1 MTRRR
6 KLTYAAHALVGLVVL
21 GLLFTGTLW
30 AVQADRVLSNTSV
43 AGHDVSHLTRE
54 EVEQKLATLADERWA
69 QPVVFTFEDERH
81 EILPSE
87 VGYRIDLEATA
98 DAAMS
103 RGREGLPGDLLE
115 RVRSLY
121 RAVDLEPADTYDE
134 ELVRVRIS
142 NLAEAVDRDRSPG
155 EIRVNPDTLEVEVEL
170 PHGSARVRQDE
181 AVELLVAAIQA
192 PGREEIEL
200 PVDTEP
206 PRVAAEDVRAVAAQ
220 AERAVADPLQLNA
233 AGEEFSLSPAD
244 LARVLEV
251 EERETEAGA
260 ATLELVVSPER
271 LREVLGSELLARI
284 ERDPENSGYEAAR
297 VPPRTFDA
305 MSTAAYSPVSAEVG
319 VRPGHEGT
327 RFDAILAAERITAL
341 LREGT
346 RQGELPVERIPP
358 NFTEE
363 EAEQLKP
370 THLIGTF
377 TTYHA
382 SGEPR
387 VQNIQLLAD
396 VIDGTLL
403 LPGEQFSINQISGPR
418 SCDKGY
424 VGAPTIVQGELEDT
438 CGGGTSQFGT
448 TTFNA
453 AFFAGVQLDRWR
465 AHSWYIS
472 RYPMG
477 REATLSYPELDV
489 RFTNNTPGAIVVK
502 TTYTSGSITV
512 SLYGQP
518 IAQEA
523 SATHGNPTNPTE
535 PSELRRNTSELPVGQ
550 VRVVQSGA
558 RGFTVSVTRTVEL
571 LTGGEQTQTIR
582 TVYLPQ
588 DRIIEVGTG

>member
-6 KLTYAAHALVGLVVL
+6 RLTYAAYALVGLVVL
-21 GLLFTGTLW
+21 FLLFIGTLW

-54 EVEQKLATLADERWA
+54 EVEQELATLAEERWA
-69 QPVVFTFEDERH
+69 QPVIFTFEDERH

-87 VGYRIDLEATA
+87 VGYRIDLDATA
-98 DAAMS
+98 DAAMA
-103 RGREGLPGDLLE
+103 RGREGLPGDILE

-121 RAVDLEPADTYDE
+121 KAVDLEPVDTYDR
-134 ELVRVRIS
+134 ELVPVRIS
-142 NLAEAVDRDRSPG
+142 NLAEAVDRERSPG
-155 EIRVNPDTLEVEVEL
+155 EVRVNPDTLEVEVEL
-170 PHGSARVRQDE
+170 PHGSVRVRQEE
-181 AVELLVAAIQA
+181 AAALLVKAIRA

-200 PVDTEP
+200 PVDREP
-206 PRVAAEDVRAVAAQ
+206 PRVPKEDVRAVAARAKQ
-220 AERAVADPLQLNA
+220 AVAEPLRLSA
-233 AGEEFSLSPAD
+233 GGEEFSLSPAD
-244 LARVLEV
+244 LARLLEV
-251 EERETEAGA
+251 QERETEAGA
-260 ATLELVVSPER
+260 ATLELVVNPER
-271 LREVLGSELLARI
+271 LLEVLGSELLARI
-284 ERDPENSGYEAAR
+284 EREPQNFGYEAAR

-305 MSTAAYSPVSAEVG
+305 MSTAAFSPVTAQVG
-319 VRPGHEGT
+319 VRPGREGT
-327 RFDAILAAERITAL
+327 RFDATLAAERITAL

-358 NFTEE
+358 DFTAQ

-377 TTYHA
+377 TTYHD

-387 VQNIQLLAD
+387 VKNIQLLAD

-424 VGAPTIVQGELEDT
+424 VPAPTIIQGELEDT

-453 AFFAGVQLDRWR
+453 AFFAGVQLDRWK

-477 REATLSYPELDV
+477 REATLSYPQLDV

-502 TTYTSGSITV
+502 TTYTSSSITV
-512 SLYGQP
+512 SLYGRP
-518 IAQEA
+518 IAEEVT
-523 SATHGNPTNPTE
+523 ATHGDPTDPTE
-535 PSELRRNTSELPVGQ
+535 PSELRRNTDELATGQ
-550 VRVVQSGA
+550 VRVLQSGA
-558 RGFTVSVTRTVEL
+558 RGFTVTVTRTIEL
-571 LTGGEQTQTIR
+571 LNGGEKTHSIR

-588 DRIIEVGTG
+588 DRIVEVGTG